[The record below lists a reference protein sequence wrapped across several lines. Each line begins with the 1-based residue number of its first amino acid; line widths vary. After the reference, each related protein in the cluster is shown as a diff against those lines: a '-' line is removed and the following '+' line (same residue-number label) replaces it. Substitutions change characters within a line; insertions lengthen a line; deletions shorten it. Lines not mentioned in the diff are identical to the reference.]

1 METKLLRLLSDSSL
15 SIVELNNK
23 LKQQS
28 LKTLSQIAK
37 INSFYPELIITKN
50 GRYTLSQK
58 LDWLDQVKLLQLIK
72 DKKLGFKLHLLDQT
86 DSTNSYT
93 LRNITQFE
101 NKTIIS
107 TDWQNSGRG
116 RFGRSWI
123 SKIAQDLTVSILYT
137 FEPDFNISLLPAIC
151 AVAINRLLKNHSIKN
166 QIKWPND
173 IYVNKDKV
181 AGVLVENLVRSK
193 QFKTVIGIGLN
204 NFAAWDRNN
213 LLIELVENIDN
224 IINEFKLFGFAL
236 LRREWLD
243 NCLHLNKQVIIKK
256 NDIEIDRGIHK
267 DINEKGELII
277 ATKSGEVNY
286 STSEISLIIE
296 NF

>member
-1 METKLLRLLSDSSL
+1 METKLLQLLNNQSL
-15 SIVELNNK
+15 SIVELNNE
-23 LKQQS
+23 LKQPS

-37 INSFYPELIITKN
+37 INGYFPGLITTKN
-50 GRYTLSQK
+50 GRYMLAKK
-58 LDWLDQVKLLQLIK
+58 LDWLDQTKLLRLIK

-123 SKIAQDLTVSILYT
+123 SKIAEDLTVSILYT
-137 FEPDFNISLLPAIC
+137 FEPEFNISLLPAIC
-151 AVAINRLLKNHSIKN
+151 AVAINRLLKNHAIKN

-173 IYVNKDKV
+173 IYVNKEKV
-181 AGVLVENLVRSK
+181 AGVLVENLVRGK
-193 QFKTVIGIGLN
+193 HFKTVIGIGLN
-204 NFAAWDRNN
+204 NFAAWDRNA
-213 LLIELVENIDN
+213 LLIELVENVDN

-243 NCLHLNKQVIIKK
+243 NCLHLNKAVTIKK
-256 NDIEIDRGIHK
+256 NGIEIDKGIHK
-267 DINEKGELII
+267 DINEKGELLI
-277 ATKSGEVNY
+277 ATESGEVSY
-286 STSEISLIIE
+286 SNSEISLIFE
-296 NF
+296 D